1 MAVDQA
7 RADSA
12 VIEQGVART
21 EAFVGKVLG
30 DTTGFAVTLLSS
42 TGDRL
47 GLWRALADGGASTPA
62 TLAERASISERYAEE
77 WLAAMAAAGYVTYE
91 PAGRTFTLPAEH
103 APALADEGGP
113 MFFGGV
119 QQEFVGFASVLDG
132 LIEAFRSGRGV
143 PPAAYAEDTWVGI
156 SRFTKG
162 WFNNLLLQQWV
173 PAMPDVAAKLDRG
186 ATVADVGCG
195 YGEALIRLAQTYPR
209 SRFTGFDALAT
220 SVAVASQRAAAAGVA
235 DRVRFVQ
242 RDAQDGLPE
251 RYDVITTFDVVH
263 DAARP
268 DALLRAIHAAL
279 ASDGVYVCLEINS
292 SPQLEDNLNPIGA
305 LLLSCSVLFCMTVS
319 LGQGGAGMGTLGLPE
334 PRLREY
340 CERAGFGTVRRVPL
354 DNPFN
359 ILYEIRPT
367 ISGI

>member
-7 RADSA
+7 RADA
-12 VIEQGVART
+12 TGAEAAAAGA

-30 DTTGFAVTLLSS
+30 DTTGFAVTLVSS
-42 TGDRL
+42 IGDRL
-47 GLWRALADGGASTPA
+47 GLWRS
-62 TLAERASISERYAEE
+62 LAEHGAMTAAELAGRTSIRPRYAEE
-77 WLAAMAAAGYVTYE
+77 WLAAMAAAGYVTYDA
-91 PAGRTFTLPAEH
+91 PSHRFALPEAH

-119 QQEFVGFASVLDG
+119 QQEFIGFVSVFDRV
-132 LIEAFRSGRGV
+132 IEAFRSGRGV
-143 PPAAYAEDTWVGI
+143 LPSAYDEDTWLGI

-173 PAMPDVAAKLDRG
+173 PAMPDVAAKLEAG
-186 ATVADVGCG
+186 AAVADIGCG
-195 YGEALIRLAQTYPR
+195 YGEALIRLAQAYPR
-209 SRFTGFDALAT
+209 CRFTGYDPLDT
-220 SVAVASQRAAAAGVA
+220 SVAEATRRAERAGVA

-242 RDAQDGLPE
+242 LDASRGLPG
-251 RYDVITTFDVVH
+251 RYDIITTFDVVH
-263 DAARP
+263 DAAHP
-268 DALLRAIHAAL
+268 DALLRSIQSAL
-279 ASDGVYVCLEINS
+279 AADGIYVCLEINS
-292 SPQLEDNLNPIGA
+292 SPELAENLNPIGA

-319 LGQGGAGMGTLGLPE
+319 LGEGGEGLGTLGLPE
-334 PRLREY
+334 PRLRDY

-359 ILYEIRPT
+359 TLYEIRPT